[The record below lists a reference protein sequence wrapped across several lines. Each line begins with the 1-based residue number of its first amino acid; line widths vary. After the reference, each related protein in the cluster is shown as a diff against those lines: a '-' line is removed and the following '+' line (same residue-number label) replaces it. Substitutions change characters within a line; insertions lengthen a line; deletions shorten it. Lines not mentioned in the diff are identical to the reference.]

1 MTAWRTRRTLKSA
14 IERLTPYGSQR
25 PRLVCLCENLLVSLA
40 FLIAVS
46 LFPDAAGVESVRDL
60 DVHVQGSIPPACSAL
75 SPESTHD
82 MPWLMPQS
90 PER

>member
-40 FLIAVS
+40 FLIAFS
-46 LFPDAAGVESVRDL
+46 LFPDAAGVESVLDL
-60 DVHVQGSIPPACSAL
+60 DVHVRGSISPACSVL
-75 SPESTHD
+75 SPETTHD
-82 MPWLMPQS
+82 MHCVMPRS